1 MNTCSAVKYRQME
14 MATYRITSEKNGN
27 GTYFF
32 TDCGHWMFSIKD
44 RMAYHGCL
52 CPGYLY
58 IGKSITLY
66 IRGSKEVNEYIS
78 EAGVPKFQRHFT

>member
-27 GTYFF
+27 GTY
-32 TDCGHWMFSIKD
+32 S
-44 RMAYHGCL
+44 
-52 CPGYLY
+52 
-58 IGKSITLY
+58 LY

>member
-1 MNTCSAVKYRQME
+1 ME

-52 CPGYLY
+52 CPGCLY
-58 IGKSITLY
+58 IGKSTTLY